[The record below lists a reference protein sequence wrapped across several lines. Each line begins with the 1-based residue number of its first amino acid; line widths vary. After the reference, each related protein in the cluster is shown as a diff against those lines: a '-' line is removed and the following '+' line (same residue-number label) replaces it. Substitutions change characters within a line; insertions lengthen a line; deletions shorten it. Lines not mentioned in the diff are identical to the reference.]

1 MNICFFSGL
10 IDNKPDFKFIVSKNL
25 NFKDSLHISVT
36 KFDLMIDEDTRIFI
50 KAYDELAEYCF
61 QNLSRGDFIF
71 VSGRINDLNEVEIV
85 FCQKL

>member
-1 MNICFFSGL
+1 MNICFFSGI

-50 KAYDELAEYCF
+50 KAYDEGLFDKLYTT
-61 QNLSRGDFIF
+61 NLTFIPK
-71 VSGRINDLNEVEIV
+71 E
-85 FCQKL
+85 